1 MKGLIEKIKNELD
14 NIKGIV
20 ICDLDKEEI
29 IEKDGETELFEEGI
43 LIIGSTSFLT
53 LKKNISQDNFDLIEI
68 ELKTGERI
76 NLVMKDNILT
86 GVIGDEIDVEKLKNI
101 ISEFEPEEVEET
113 KEEVVEEVQE
123 TEKEEAV
130 EEKVEEEIHE
140 EAEEVKEEVSE
151 EAKEEEKA
159 EEKPYEPSSEE
170 KLALNK
176 LKQVNELIKEF
187 APDDELRWG
196 KVAIAKI
203 KDSSPQLAEQ
213 ITQGEKELSIKL
225 PFEKP
230 ISEEE
235 INKAFRTAIDIIW
248 KMAVSKYG
256 VEEARKKVKKVAE
269 RLKLI

>member
-1 MKGLIEKIKNELD
+1 MKGLIERIKSELD

-140 EAEEVKEEVSE
+140 EAEEVKEE
-151 EAKEEEKA
+151 AKEEEKV
-159 EEKPYEPSSEE
+159 EEKPYEPTPEE

-213 ITQGEKELSIKL
+213 ITQEEKELSIKL
-225 PFEKP
+225 PFEKSV
-230 ISEEE
+230 SEEE

>member
-1 MKGLIEKIKNELD
+1 MKGLIEKIKSEFE

-43 LIIGSTSFLT
+43 LIIGSTSFLA
-53 LKKNISQDNFDLIEI
+53 LKKNISKENFDLIEI

-76 NLVMKDNILT
+76 NLVMKDNILA
-86 GVIGDEIDVEKLKNI
+86 GVIGDEVDAEKLKNI
-101 ISEFEPEEVEET
+101 ISEFEPEEVEEI
-113 KEEVVEEVQE
+113 KEEVAEEVQE
-123 TEKEEAV
+123 AEKEAV
-130 EEKVEEEIHE
+130 EEKAEEEVHE
-140 EAEEVKEEVSE
+140 EVEEVKEEVTQE
-151 EAKEEEKA
+151 VKEEEKV
-159 EEKPYEPSSEE
+159 EEKPYEPTPEE
-170 KLALNK
+170 KLTLNK

-213 ITQGEKELSIKL
+213 ITQEEKELSIKL

-230 ISEEE
+230 VSEEE